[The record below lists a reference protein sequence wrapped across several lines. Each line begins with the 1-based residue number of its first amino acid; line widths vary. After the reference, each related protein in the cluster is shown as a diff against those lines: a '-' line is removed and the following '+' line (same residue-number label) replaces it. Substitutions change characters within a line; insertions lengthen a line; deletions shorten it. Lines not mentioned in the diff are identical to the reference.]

1 MSTEVNIK
9 NGGSTSKWVLLLLF
23 AFALSLAGC
32 YYFYNKNKQN
42 KAKVEMLDQNVYALK
57 NKPVTKLIKLD
68 TVYVQS
74 AEVTRLSLDLRTYK
88 ELYSKEYKEVKK
100 LTKSLSDV
108 NSIASVSAIV
118 ADTVQ
123 AAIEQKKD
131 TAIYSY
137 SGKYMSIVNKVIDNN
152 ATFTYMY
159 DIKLKLINTI
169 EKHSIL
175 FGLFKWG
182 EKSRKSQLIIY
193 DENAKINEFNQI
205 DIYK

>member
-9 NGGSTSKWVLLLLF
+9 NGESTSKWVILLLF

-32 YYFYNKNKQN
+32 YYFYDKNKQN

-88 ELYSKEYKEVKK
+88 ELYAKEYKEVKK

-108 NSIASVSAIV
+108 NSIASASAIV

-123 AAIEQKKD
+123 AVIEQKKD

-152 ATFTYMY
+152 ATFTYKY

>member
-9 NGGSTSKWVLLLLF
+9 NGESTSKWVLLLLF

-57 NKPVTKLIKLD
+57 NKPVKKLIKLD

-88 ELYSKEYKEVKK
+88 ELYAKEYKEVKK

-108 NSIASVSAIV
+108 NSIASASAIV

-123 AAIEQKKD
+123 AVIEQKKD

>member
-9 NGGSTSKWVLLLLF
+9 NGESTSKWVILLLF

-68 TVYVQS
+68 TVYIQS

-88 ELYSKEYKEVKK
+88 ELYTKEYKEVKK

-108 NSIASVSAIV
+108 KSVASASAIV

-123 AAIEQKKD
+123 AVIEQKKD

-152 ATFTYMY
+152 ATFAYIY
-159 DIKLKLINTI
+159 DMKLKLINTI

>member
-9 NGGSTSKWVLLLLF
+9 SGGSTSKWVLFLLF
-23 AFALSLAGC
+23 AFLLSIFGC
-32 YYFYNKNKQN
+32 IYLYNKNKEN

-57 NKPVTKLIKLD
+57 NRPVTKLIKLD

-74 AEVTRLSLDLRTYK
+74 ADVTRLSLDLKTYK
-88 ELYSKEYKEVKK
+88 ELYAKEAKEVKK
-100 LTKSLSDV
+100 LTKNLSDV
-108 NSIASVSAIV
+108 NSIASASVVVS
-118 ADTVQ
+118 DTVK
-123 AAIEQKKD
+123 AIKAQEKD
-131 TAIYSY
+131 TIIYSY
-137 SGKYMSIVNKVIDNN
+137 SGKYMSIINEVINDNS
-152 ATFTYMY
+152 TFSYKY
-159 DIKLKLINTI
+159 DIKIKLINTI

-182 EKSRKSQLIIY
+182 EKRRESQLIIY

>member
-1 MSTEVNIK
+1 MI
-9 NGGSTSKWVLLLLF
+9 LLF

-32 YYFYNKNKQN
+32 YYFYDKNKQN

-57 NKPVTKLIKLD
+57 NKPVTKLNKLD

-88 ELYSKEYKEVKK
+88 ELYTKEYKEVKK

-108 NSIASVSAIV
+108 NSIASASAIV

-123 AAIEQKKD
+123 AVIEQKKD

-137 SGKYMSIVNKVIDNN
+137 YGKYMSIVNKVIDNN

-175 FGLFKWG
+175 FGLLKWG

>member
-9 NGGSTSKWVLLLLF
+9 NGGGSSKWVLLLLF
-23 AFALSLAGC
+23 AFALSFAGC

-74 AEVTRLSLDLRTYK
+74 AEVTRLSLDLKTYK

-108 NSIASVSAIV
+108 NSIASASAVV

-123 AAIEQKKD
+123 AVIEQKKD
-131 TAIYSY
+131 TAIYSS

-152 ATFTYMY
+152 AAFTYMY

-193 DENAKINEFNQI
+193 DENAKINEFNQV

>member
-1 MSTEVNIK
+1 
-9 NGGSTSKWVLLLLF
+9 
-23 AFALSLAGC
+23 
-32 YYFYNKNKQN
+32 
-42 KAKVEMLDQNVYALK
+42 MLDQNVYALK

-74 AEVTRLSLDLRTYK
+74 AEVTRLSLDLKTYK

-108 NSIASVSAIV
+108 NSIASASAIV
-118 ADTVQ
+118 SDTVQ
-123 AAIEQKKD
+123 AVIEQKKD

-152 ATFTYMY
+152 STFAYMY

>member
-9 NGGSTSKWVLLLLF
+9 NGGITSKWVFLLLF
-23 AFALSLAGC
+23 AFALSFAGC

-74 AEVTRLSLDLRTYK
+74 AEVTRLSLDLKTYK

-100 LTKSLSDV
+100 LTKSISDV
-108 NSIASVSAIV
+108 NSISSASAVV
-118 ADTVQ
+118 ADTVP
-123 AAIEQKKD
+123 AVIEQKKD